1 MAALMIG
8 SLKLDVDS
16 ASAAAATAHLDALNT
31 KATEAAARADRA
43 EAELDAAKAALETA
57 KAEHTK
63 ALETVKAD
71 AVATAKARVQL
82 ETLATAVCG
91 RKYDCADKS
100 DRQVRVDMLAKLGV
114 TVGDDRSDD
123 YVVARLDAALELAA
137 KQHSAASVIA
147 GALNADKMHKGSD
160 DEEMDDDEE
169 VEGSDLY
176 DRKGKDKKGKKD
188 AAPSANELLRS
199 RWG

>member
-1 MAALMIG
+1 
-8 SLKLDVDS
+8 
-16 ASAAAATAHLDALNT
+16 
-31 KATEAAARADRA
+31 
-43 EAELDAAKAALETA
+43 
-57 KAEHTK
+57 
-63 ALETVKAD
+63 
-71 AVATAKARVQL
+71 
-82 ETLATAVCG
+82 
-91 RKYDCADKS
+91 
-100 DRQVRVDMLAKLGV
+100 VRVDMLAKLGV